1 MGIIQQA
8 MLADRR
14 IRDNTELLEKQ
25 MDTLRIV
32 YEHNAISEDEY
43 NSSMAVLERQLMEQK
58 SREVSREKLSDIIG
72 KYQNAGSAISA

>member
-32 YEHNAISEDEY
+32 YGHNAISEDEY

-58 SREVSREKLSDIIG
+58 SREVSGEKLSDIIG
-72 KYQNAGSAISA
+72 KYRNAGSAISA

>member
-8 MLADRR
+8 MLADRK
-14 IRDNTELLEKQ
+14 IRDNRELLEKQ

-43 NSSMAVLERQLMEQK
+43 NSSMAVLEKQLMEQNT
-58 SREVSREKLSDIIG
+58 REVSGEKLSDIIG
-72 KYQNAGSAISA
+72 SYRNTGAGISA

>member
-43 NSSMAVLERQLMEQK
+43 NSSMAVLERRNIR
-58 SREVSREKLSDIIG
+58 RETFRYHREIPECRLRHLSLNNI
-72 KYQNAGSAISA
+72 KRR

>member
-14 IRDNTELLEKQ
+14 IRDNAELIEKQ

-43 NSSMAVLERQLMEQK
+43 NSSMAVLERQLMKQK
-58 SREVSREKLSDIIG
+58 SCEASGEKLSDIIW
-72 KYQNAGSAISA
+72 KYRNAGSAISA

>member
-43 NSSMAVLERQLMEQK
+43 NTSLAVLERQLMEQK

-72 KYQNAGSAISA
+72 KYRNAGSAISA

>member
-8 MLADRR
+8 MLADRK
-14 IRDNTELLEKQ
+14 IRDNRELLEKQ

-43 NSSMAVLERQLMEQK
+43 NSSMAVLEKQLMEQNTRK
-58 SREVSREKLSDIIG
+58 VSGEKLSDIIG
-72 KYQNAGSAISA
+72 SYRNTGSAISA

>member
-8 MLADRR
+8 MLADRK

-43 NSSMAVLERQLMEQK
+43 NSSMAVLEKQLMEQNT
-58 SREVSREKLSDIIG
+58 REVSGEKLSDIIG
-72 KYQNAGSAISA
+72 SYRNTGAGISA

>member
-72 KYQNAGSAISA
+72 KYRNTGSAISA

>member
-58 SREVSREKLSDIIG
+58 SHEVSGEKLSDIIG
-72 KYQNAGSAISA
+72 KYRNAGSAISA

>member
-8 MLADRR
+8 MLADRK
-14 IRDNTELLEKQ
+14 IRDNTELLKKQ

-43 NSSMAVLERQLMEQK
+43 NSSMAVLERQLMDQLSHEP
-58 SREVSREKLSDIIG
+58 SGEKLSDIIG
-72 KYQNAGSAISA
+72 SYRNTGAGISA